1 MGTRLIDIQRRR
13 DTLVARAAEQRGAL
27 NELIQP
33 WWTRLTRASRLIA
46 LARDLRAGWIT
57 LAAGALL
64 ISQLGK
70 GTRGK
75 WIASIWTAWNVFNAL
90 RGPGPRSRS

>member
-1 MGTRLIDIQRRR
+1 MSTRAIEIQRRR
-13 DTLVARAAEQRGAL
+13 DALVVKAAEQRDHVT
-27 NELIQP
+27 ELIQP
-33 WWTRLTRASRLIA
+33 WCARLAVADRLIA
-46 LARDLRAGWIT
+46 LGRILHAGWIT
-57 LAAGALL
+57 LVAGALL

-90 RGPGPRSRS
+90 RGGGPRGRS